1 MASWIPLLL
10 LSLLRIKALLLWAC
24 CLVFKEGLKAQQY
37 SYILHGLGA
46 VATSGASTILDCME
60 ISGRLCLLLLV
71 LLDFWGC
78 EPDAAAF
85 QGSDAPPSAASL
97 AGSL

>member
-1 MASWIPLLL
+1 M
-10 LSLLRIKALLLWAC
+10 
-24 CLVFKEGLKAQQY
+24 GLKAQQY

-46 VATSGASTILDCME
+46 VATSVASTILDCME

-85 QGSDAPPSAASL
+85 QSSDALPSAASL
-97 AGSL
+97 PLQGVSMCWNGKISPRSLWLLLVGEPCCPLL